1 MSYQLF
7 YSDRSAAQGVRLIL
21 EELNQDYELIETDI
35 KSQGPRPPELL
46 AVNPNGLVPVLIYE
60 EGPIYECGA
69 IVTFLCDRHSEY
81 GLAPGV
87 GDRYRGRF
95 LQWLFFF
102 SSSLQNAF
110 SMTYRA
116 NRFSAL
122 DSGYAGIEQQ
132 GRKRLMSLWQIVDD
146 AIGEKPW
153 MLDELF
159 SAVDIY
165 LFMLSTWLS
174 GEYGHPDLAKFSNVE
189 RIADKVKQRPSVAKV
204 YPTIIG
210 AT

>member
-7 YSDRSAAQGVRLIL
+7 YSDRSAAQGVRVIL
-21 EELNQDYELIETDI
+21 EELGQTYELIETDI
-35 KSQGPRPPELL
+35 KSQGPRSPELL
-46 AVNPNGLVPVLIYE
+46 AVNPNGLVPVLVTE

-69 IVTFLCDRHSEY
+69 IVTFLCDRHSEF

-87 GDRYRGRF
+87 GHRHRGLF

-116 NRFSAL
+116 NRFSVFE
-122 DSGYAGIEQQ
+122 SGYPGIEQQ
-132 GRKRLMSLWQIVDD
+132 GFKRLTSLWQIVDE
-146 AIGEKPW
+146 AIGQKPW
-153 MLDELF
+153 LLGESF
-159 SAVDIY
+159 SAADIY

-174 GEYGHPDLAKFSNVE
+174 VEYRHPDLGQFPNVK
-189 RIADKVKQRPSVAKV
+189 RISDKVKQRPSVTKA
-204 YPTIIG
+204 YPALIG
-210 AT
+210 AA

>member
-1 MSYQLF
+1 MTYQLF
-7 YSDRSAAQGVRLIL
+7 YADRSAAQGVRIIL
-21 EELNQDYELIETDI
+21 EELSQDYELIETDI
-35 KSQGPRPPELL
+35 KSQGPRSPELL

-60 EGPIYECGA
+60 EGSIYECGA

-87 GDRYRGRF
+87 GDRYRGLF

-116 NRFSAL
+116 NRFSSL
-122 DSGYAGIEQQ
+122 DSGYPGIEQQ

-174 GEYGHPDLAKFSNVE
+174 DEYGHPDLTVFPNVS
-189 RIADKVKQRPSVAKV
+189 RVADQVRKRPSVARV
-204 YPTIIG
+204 YPALHG
-210 AT
+210 AN